1 MSSLTERLDGGLL
14 FFPVTPFDASGR
26 IDVDTYRQHV
36 QERVAAGPAAVF
48 CCCGT
53 GEFFSVDLDEYAA
66 CVRVA
71 VEEADGLPVVA
82 GIGYGTELAV
92 RFAERAVAQG
102 AHGLLAMPPYLVQP
116 DQDGLLRHYEELAD
130 RAGVDVILYQRDNA
144 IFAPS
149 TVAALA
155 EHPRIVGIK
164 DGYGDLALLR
174 RLIRAAEGRLLFLNG
189 MPTAE
194 LSALAYRE
202 LGITSYSSAVFC
214 FLPEVALA
222 FYRAAIAG
230 NDDEAVRLLDGFYR
244 PFVDLRDEGAG
255 YAISLVKA
263 GVRLAG
269 LPVGSVRPPLT
280 DPPPEHETRLAEIVE
295 KGRAAV
301 EAT

>member
-1 MSSLTERLDGGLL
+1 MGSLTERLDGGLL
-14 FFPVTPFDASGR
+14 FFPVTPFDAAGR
-26 IDVDTYRQHV
+26 VDLDVYRQHLR
-36 QERVAAGPAAVF
+36 QRVSQPAALF

-53 GEFFSVDLDEYAA
+53 GEFFSLDLDEYAA

-71 VEEADGLPVVA
+71 VEQAAGLPVVA
-82 GIGYGTELAV
+82 GVGYGTELAV
-92 RFAERAVAQG
+92 RFAERAVAEG
-102 AHGLLAMPPYLVQP
+102 ADGLLALPPYLVQG
-116 DQDGLLRHYEELAD
+116 DQEGLRRHYAELAD
-130 RAGVDVILYQRDNA
+130 RAGADVILYQRDNA
-144 IFAPS
+144 IFEPS

-164 DGYGDLALLR
+164 DGHGDLALLR
-174 RLIRAAEGRLLFLNG
+174 RLIDAAAGRLLFLNG

-194 LSALAYRE
+194 VSALAYRE

-222 FYRAAIAG
+222 FYRALTAG
-230 NDDEAVRLLDGFYR
+230 DQDEAVRLLDGFYR
-244 PFVDLRDEGAG
+244 PFVDLRDEGVG

-263 GVRLAG
+263 AVRLAG

-280 DPPPEHETRLAEIVE
+280 DPSPEHEARLAEIVE

-301 EAT
+301 DAA